1 MAIQVL
7 LIPPIP
13 PLNKDETKSL
23 GLALPIEIV
32 RVEPNGVPLMSR
44 MLEARAEIAVRPTCQ
59 KVKDIF
65 GFDTA
70 EEEKFFDAVDAGTV
84 EVSQLLPSEPV
95 ASQSDAQLVISD
107 GTDISDS
114 FKGYENGIRT
124 E

>member
-32 RVEPNGVPLMSR
+32 RVEPNG
-44 MLEARAEIAVRPTCQ
+44 
-59 KVKDIF
+59 DIF